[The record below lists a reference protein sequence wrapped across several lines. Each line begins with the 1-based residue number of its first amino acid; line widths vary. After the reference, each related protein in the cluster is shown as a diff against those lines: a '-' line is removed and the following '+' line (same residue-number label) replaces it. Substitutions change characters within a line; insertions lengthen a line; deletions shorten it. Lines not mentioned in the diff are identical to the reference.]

1 MSRANTIG
9 AIILGAAA
17 GVALVKYF
25 SMPPLE
31 KEEFCTH
38 LKNRAHELLDDA
50 EGTVETV
57 KQHFAE
63 IDMKPKE
70 AWVDKLLVIKKLL
83 TELFGS
89 EKRFLI

>member
-1 MSRANTIG
+1 MSKANTIG

-17 GVALVKYF
+17 GVALVKF
-25 SMPPLE
+25 FTMPEYE
-31 KEEFCTH
+31 KEEFLTH
-38 LKNRAHELLDDA
+38 LKNRAHDLLDDA

-63 IDMKPKE
+63 IDMKPSG
-70 AWVDKLLVIKKLL
+70 AWVDKLFVAKRLL

>member
-17 GVALVKYF
+17 GVALIKFF
-25 SMPPLE
+25 SMPENE
-31 KEEFCTH
+31 KDEFITH

-50 EGTVETV
+50 ESTVDTV

-63 IDMKPKE
+63 IDMKPNE
-70 AWVDKLLVIKKLL
+70 AWVDKLFVVKRLL

-89 EKRFLI
+89 DKRFLI